1 MYSERYR
8 KAAVAEYFDKGK
20 NASQVAPHYNVH
32 VSTLLRWVEKECG
45 APVPEKHHRGK
56 YAGKLSVDDVQ
67 YSKRAA
73 SKYPIKTVTESVNA
87 RRAEGGKGPVCGR
100 TVRRAVQGR
109 KHPMKALLP
118 MKSKPVSTA
127 NRRKRIV
134 YCSSKAAL
142 VVQNRVYVDS
152 KTFTRASYAGQS
164 KVLSYQYPGKRK
176 VATTLR
182 AQPISHGYARVGL
195 DFRTPLIFTAL
206 KTVAQIASSEG
217 INTNYQLPN
226 DPVKAGRRW
235 GQRHPQGANL
245 GSNGILNFLSKLKQ
259 WLPPAHPKSLASQ
272 CMSGQPISTCHALTS

>member
-1 MYSERYR
+1 MYPERYR

-87 RRAEGGKGPVCGR
+87 RRAEDGKGPVCDR

-164 KVLSYQYPGKRK
+164 KANLS
-176 VATTLR
+176 L
-182 AQPISHGYARVGL
+182 
-195 DFRTPLIFTAL
+195 TAL
-206 KTVAQIASSEG
+206 FVRTYTVPHVGSELGVINLYVSCIYVAFQVLLCTYSHYWMATSHAS
-217 INTNYQLPN
+217 
-226 DPVKAGRRW
+226 
-235 GQRHPQGANL
+235 GAAL
-245 GSNGILNFLSKLKQ
+245 
-259 WLPPAHPKSLASQ
+259 PKSCAV
-272 CMSGQPISTCHALTS
+272 ISFM